1 MNDVDN
7 QAMCQHVFAPKGL
20 RVNCN
25 NRNFKC
31 PSIANPFYKPSE
43 QSNLNQKDFEV
54 AGSQEVGS
62 GAIYGSKVPNEATA
76 LSTTENSLEVIP
88 NFTPGARQPQQLSDA
103 SYLDLGNANAGL
115 WPSSSKGKDPSISFS
130 SKGKR
135 NVRGLLNHFKVQM
148 L

>member
-7 QAMCQHVFAPKGL
+7 QAMCQHVFAAKEL
-20 RVNCN
+20 RVDCYNTHE
-25 NRNFKC
+25 KC

-54 AGSQEVGS
+54 AGSQEVSS
-62 GAIYGSKVPNEATA
+62 GAIYGSKVSNEATS

-103 SYLDLGNANAGL
+103 SYVGLENTNAGL
-115 WPSSSKGKDPSISFS
+115 WPSPSKGKDPSISFS

-135 NVRGLLNHFKVQM
+135 DVRGLLNHFKA
-148 L
+148 